1 MDRLE
6 ELQAQLAIAETRLD
20 AACLMVE
27 IREATLADIQEE
39 IDEQEAYMRA
49 ENGL

>member
-6 ELQAQLAIAETRLD
+6 ELQAELTVAEARLD

-27 IREATLADIQEE
+27 VREATLADIQEE
-39 IDEQEAYMRA
+39 IDEQEAYMKV